1 VDSWAL
7 AVVAGLVLV
16 LASLSRWIEK
26 SVLTGA
32 IVFLSAGILFGGEGL
47 GWIDLSNE
55 NGFVRLLAE
64 TTLALVLFLDASRID
79 LRVLRREL
87 GVPVRLLGIGLPLTV
102 LLGTAAALGLID
114 GITVGEALVLAVV
127 LAPTDAA
134 LGLDVVTDRRLPSRI
149 RQSLNIESGLNDGLC
164 VPLLFIAVAIA
175 EAEEGA
181 LSGGNAARIVAE
193 EIGYGTIAGVAAG
206 ALGAFALG
214 YARRHRLV
222 THEWAQVIPV
232 ASATLAFGV
241 AAPIGGSGFIAA
253 FVGGIVYGVV
263 RTDTRAEERHFLDV
277 TGQSLTAVTF
287 VVFGAVVLGP
297 ALDGFG
303 WQSLAYAALSLTIV
317 RMLPVAL
324 SLIGTG
330 FRPQSTAFVAW
341 FGPRGLA
348 SLVFVVIVIQ
358 EADVDHLDVLVAT
371 MVTTI
376 ALSVYAHGFTSRPLT
391 TAYARW
397 FVAHPRPP
405 AGESVPTH
413 EHSWRRPAEVTSV
426 DDRRS
431 GQGPA

>member
-1 VDSWAL
+1 MDSWTL

-26 SVLTGA
+26 SILTGA
-32 IVFLSAGILFGGEGL
+32 IVFLSAGILFGVDGFGL
-47 GWIDLSNE
+47 IELSGDD
-55 NGFVRLLAE
+55 GFVRLLAE

-102 LLGTAAALGLID
+102 LLGTLAALGVIG

-134 LGLDVVTDRRLPSRI
+134 LGLDVVTDRRLPTRI
-149 RQSLNIESGLNDGLC
+149 RQSLNVESGLNDGLC

-175 EAEEGA
+175 EAEGGG
-181 LSGGNAARIVAE
+181 LSGSSAVRIVVE
-193 EIGYGTIAGVAAG
+193 EIGYGTAAGVAAG
-206 ALGAFALG
+206 AVGALALG
-214 YARRHRLV
+214 HARRHRLI
-222 THEWAQVIPV
+222 TPEWAQVIPL
-232 ASATLAFGV
+232 AAATLAFGI

-253 FVGGIVYGVV
+253 FVGGIVYGIV
-263 RTDTRAEERHFLDV
+263 RTETRSEERQFLDV

-287 VVFGAVVLGP
+287 VVFGAAVLGP
-297 ALDGFG
+297 ALTGFR
-303 WQSLAYAALSLTIV
+303 WEAVVYAVLSLTVV

-324 SLIGTG
+324 SLAGTG

-358 EADVDHLDVLVAT
+358 EADIEHLDVLVAT

-376 ALSVYAHGFTSRPLT
+376 AVSVYAHGFTSRPLT
-391 TAYARW
+391 NAYARW
-397 FVAHPRPP
+397 FVAHPRPR
-405 AGESVPTH
+405 AVESLPTH
-413 EHSWRRPAEVTSV
+413 EHRWRRPLERSAS
-426 DDRRS
+426 DDRVAGSR
-431 GQGPA
+431 